1 MKTLAVIIGI
11 LGVTV
16 NLQGQVEIPELL
28 NYGAAVTTS
37 YTGSGH
43 GQAAVISLMAANNK
57 KSFEIGVIL
66 DNARNSVKGIDFRY
80 KIFVNRAMMQV
91 GNAWMKP
98 FVNYN
103 MVYQKQMVRKEVTI
117 ATESVTET
125 VTMEKEGK
133 IATIEHYIGTGLH
146 LQLVSGVFAETNIGI
161 GSYRGSLQNEK
172 PNTIGIHKTN
182 SGYTIDAKLTVG
194 IMF

>member
-1 MKTLAVIIGI
+1 MKTLAVIFGI

-28 NYGAAVTTS
+28 NYGAAVTTAYS
-37 YTGSGH
+37 GSGH
-43 GQAAVISLMAANNK
+43 GQSMVVSMMAANNK
-57 KSFEIGVIL
+57 KSFEMGLIL
-66 DNARNSVKGIDFRY
+66 DNANTSVKGIDFRY
-80 KIFVNRAMMQV
+80 KIFVNRAMMQI

-103 MVYQKQMVRKEVTI
+103 CVYQKKTVKKEIEI
-117 ATESVTET
+117 ASESMTST
-125 VTMEKEGK
+125 TTMEKEGK
-133 IATIEHYIGTGLH
+133 IATIEHYISTGLH
-146 LQLVSGVFAETNIGI
+146 LQMVSGIFAETNIGI

-172 PNTIGIHKTN
+172 PNTIGIHMN
-182 SGYTIDAKLTVG
+182 NHGYTINAKLTVG